1 MVIFGLLVLERRKDA
16 KERVCLSMF
25 GCAEGKYAIAP
36 NALPV
41 AGELVL
47 GHLFFDSL
55 RSDDG
60 VKMAPPTVTPAGK
73 VQGR

>member
-1 MVIFGLLVLERRKDA
+1 MKQHNNADIVIFGLLILERRKDA

-41 AGELVL
+41 ASELVL
-47 GHLFFDSL
+47 GHFFFRFASV
-55 RSDDG
+55 G
-60 VKMAPPTVTPAGK
+60 
-73 VQGR
+73 

>member
-1 MVIFGLLVLERRKDA
+1 MPSHHHPSSVCVLLLLLLHNNADMVIFGLLVLERRKDA

-41 AGELVL
+41 AGELFL
-47 GHLFFDSL
+47 GHLFF
-55 RSDDG
+55 
-60 VKMAPPTVTPAGK
+60 
-73 VQGR
+73 